1 MPRLYKFHL
10 NSFPRVGAHGSVHVP
25 YRAVLVWKSTGAHG
39 GLPRRFS
46 VASLGHLQAPGGG
59 DRRTSTASS
68 AGVAVSAGNGIGS
81 ADRRASL
88 AVGSLGLGVEHW
100 PSFNASAV
108 GAGARRS
115 SVPAAVSASASLS
128 RCASP
133 VPLSLVP
140 IVELPNEERTEQQ
153 PAGADNATADVSGG
167 GGSGPSAS
175 GLPILSAE
183 NLLRCV
189 TPRPVTP
196 SLNQRR
202 SSHVASPGPMSL
214 IVPTLPVSH
223 RSRNSSSGG
232 GHRLRHSS
240 EQATFVGQVLFQNL
254 QIEYNK

>member
-1 MPRLYKFHL
+1 M
-10 NSFPRVGAHGSVHVP
+10 STFPPPPTSSGAHGSVHVP
-25 YRAVLVWKSTGAHG
+25 YRAVLAWKSG
-39 GLPRRFS
+39 GCNAGLRRYSF
-46 VASLGHLQAPGGG
+46 ASLGHPQAPSGG

-68 AGVAVSAGNGIGS
+68 AGVPVSAGSGVGS

-88 AVGSLGLGVEHW
+88 AVGSLGVGIEHR
-100 PSFNASAV
+100 PSFNAAAV
-108 GAGARRS
+108 GTGARRS
-115 SVPAAVSASASLS
+115 SVPAAVSRSASTSFS

-133 VPLSLVP
+133 APLVLVP
-140 IVELPNEERTEQQ
+140 IAELPNEERTEQRISG
-153 PAGADNATADVSGG
+153 PDNATADASCGG
-167 GGSGPSAS
+167 ASETSTS

-202 SSHVASPGPMSL
+202 SSHVVSPGPMSL

-232 GHRLRHSS
+232 GHRYMRHPS
-240 EQATFVGQVLFQNL
+240 EQATFIGQVLFQNL
-254 QIEYNK
+254 QLEYFI